1 MRKGMENLTEKEKLE
16 LVKKVIEEVNKEKSI
31 FINFLN
37 IIVKIAG
44 YMGVISLICHVITTF
59 IMILFRRTGAI
70 EESMSFLSDL
80 AVKMALIFFFIAII
94 SYSIKFIVRLKKKEK
109 VLTRL
114 LENSKTSD
122 Q

>member
-1 MRKGMENLTEKEKLE
+1 MRKGMEDLTEKEKLE

-37 IIVKIAG
+37 IIV
-44 YMGVISLICHVITTF
+44 ITTF

-70 EESMSFLSDL
+70 KESMSFLSDL
-80 AVKMALIFFFIAII
+80 AVKMAPIFFFIAII

>member
-31 FINFLN
+31 FINYLN
-37 IIVKIAG
+37 IIVKTARCIG
-44 YMGVISLICHVITTF
+44 IISLICYVITT
-59 IMILFRRTGAI
+59 IMMILFRRTDAI
-70 EESMSFLSDL
+70 KEPISFLSNL
-80 AVKMALIFFFIAII
+80 TAMIALIFFFIVII

-114 LENSKTSD
+114 LKNSKTSN
-122 Q
+122 